1 MKEKVYIPPIKI
13 QGIKTKLVPLI
24 KQSVVLEP
32 RSVWIEPFIGSGVVG
47 FNIEPHQ
54 AVFADTN
61 PHIIE
66 FYNQIKSGK
75 ITPSGVRA
83 FLEHEGKLLEQGDD
97 EYYYTVR
104 TRFNKEHDPL
114 DFLFLNRA
122 CFNGMIRFNKDYDFN
137 VPYGH
142 KPQRFAK
149 PYITKIVNQVAHV
162 EKLLHLHSWD
172 FFCQPFEDTIAMA
185 GENDFV
191 YCDPPY
197 IGRHVDYYDSWDE
210 KSELAL
216 HKVLIESKSKFMLS
230 TWDHNDYRENDY
242 IQSVW
247 YDCKKITHEHFY
259 HVGAKETNRN
269 SVTEALLTNYT
280 VTGQQNKLLLEN
292 EQMTLFDTP
301 ANL

>member
-1 MKEKVYIPPIKI
+1 MNEKVYVPPIKI

-24 KQSVVLEP
+24 RQSVVMQTN
-32 RSVWIEPFIGSGVVG
+32 SVWIEPFMGSGVVG
-47 FNIEPHQ
+47 FNIEPHR

-66 FYNQIKSGK
+66 FYNQIKSGV
-75 ITPSGVRA
+75 ITSYVVRE
-83 FLEHEGKLLEQGDD
+83 FLEREGKMLEQGDD

-104 TRFNKEHDPL
+104 TRFNNKHNPL

-149 PYITKIVNQVAHV
+149 AYVTKIVNQVAHV
-162 EKLLHLHSWD
+162 ESLLKAHSWE
-172 FFCQPFEDTIAMA
+172 FICQPFEKTIAMA
-185 GENDFV
+185 GENDFI

-210 KSELAL
+210 QSELAL
-216 HKVLIESKSKFMLS
+216 HKALVESGAKFMLS
-230 TWDHNDYRENDY
+230 TWDHNDYRENEY
-242 IQSVW
+242 IAAAW
-247 YDCKKITHEHFY
+247 NDCQKITREHFY

-269 SVTEALLTNYT
+269 PVIEALLTNYT
-280 VTGQQNKLLLEN
+280 INGKQNVLLKEN
-292 EQMTLFDTP
+292 EQLSIFSMATV
-301 ANL
+301 